1 MILVPTFFQA
11 RSGSTLTDLIID
23 QHPDI
28 CGLAEVYHGQ
38 RYNTPISKNLTKSN
52 FLKFDQSA
60 KNKIKLFKDV
70 KNFYVF
76 QYSCAD
82 MILFDTELNYQKN
95 FKFINDHFGQLVYI
109 RRNNLLKRL
118 VSYQKSLHNN
128 VWHLDKNLL
137 DNADNKINLSITMND
152 DYLYSFV
159 RSTIHNKE
167 VYQKPLYLYNF
178 LKKYSVFEYE
188 MLNFAKSNIP
198 TVLEIVYEDDIE
210 NDPLVAVNK
219 ITDFLN
225 LKRYDQ
231 YEIPLQKT
239 GKGLEEDLENYEE
252 VYNHLKDTEFGW
264 MLK

>member
-28 CGLAEVYHGQ
+28 CGLAEVYHSK
-38 RYNTPISKNLTKSN
+38 RYNTPVSEYLNETN

-60 KNKIKLFKDV
+60 KNKIKLFKNV
-70 KNFYVF
+70 KKCYVF
-76 QYSCAD
+76 QYSYAD
-82 MILFDTELNYQKN
+82 MILFDDKINYQKN
-95 FKFINDHFGQLVYI
+95 FKFINDHFGQLIYI

-118 VSYQKSLHNN
+118 VSYQKSLHSN

-137 DNADNKINLSITMND
+137 ANADNKINLSITVND

-167 VYQKPLYLYNF
+167 IHQKTLYLYNF
-178 LKKYSVFEYE
+178 LKKYSFFEYE
-188 MLNFAKSNIP
+188 MLNFAKDSISN
-198 TVLEIVYEDDIE
+198 VLEIVYEDDIE

-225 LKRYDQ
+225 LKRHDQ

-239 GKGLEEDLENYEE
+239 GRGLEEDLENYEE
-252 VYNHLKDTEFGW
+252 VYNHLKDTEFEW